1 VLEALEGGCMRSSTT
16 GWLLLFPTLLILFVM
31 GVVPFLF
38 VLVLGFFDWNV
49 FAADP
54 TLRFA
59 GVENYRRLVF
69 DTQFLTSIWLTLKFA
84 FFVVVSE
91 LILGYLLAQ
100 LLMRDFPGKG
110 LFRTIHTLPLVVAP
124 IAVGAT
130 WRLLT
135 VPGLGPI
142 PYYLDRWFG
151 IDYRLGSFPDQ
162 AFLTTVIMDIWHW
175 TPLVTLTM
183 LAGLAALPKEPF
195 EQAQVD
201 GANKFQVFWHITV
214 PLMKPVILTTVF
226 IRLMDALRTVDEV
239 WMLTGGGPAA
249 ATRYIGLYIWRIVFP
264 KTDYGYG
271 AAMSLLTLYLTVVLC
286 WLLYVALVQQRR
298 PRPRVGSG

>member
-1 VLEALEGGCMRSSTT
+1 MRSSTT

-91 LILGYLLAQ
+91 LILGYFLAQ

-151 IDYRLGSFPDQ
+151 IDYRLGSFADQ

-201 GANKFQVFWHITV
+201 GANKFQVFWHITL

-298 PRPRVGSG
+298 PRPRAGSG

>member
-1 VLEALEGGCMRSSTT
+1 MRTSTT
-16 GWLLLFPTLLILFVM
+16 GWLLLLPTVAVLLVV
-31 GVVPFLF
+31 GVLPFLY
-38 VLVLGFFDWNV
+38 VLVVGFFDWNL

-59 GVENYRRLVF
+59 GLENYRRLVF
-69 DTQFLTSIWLTLKFA
+69 DAAFLRSIWLTLQFT
-84 FFVVVSE
+84 FYVVVSE
-91 LILGYLLAQ
+91 LVLGYLLAQ
-100 LLMRDFPGKG
+100 LLMREFPGKG
-110 LFRTIHTLPLVVAP
+110 FFRTIHTLPLMVAP

-142 PYYLDRWFG
+142 PYYLERWLDV
-151 IDYRLGSFPDQ
+151 DYRLGTFADQ

-183 LAGLAALPKEPF
+183 LAGLSALPKEPM

-201 GANKFQVFWHITV
+201 GANKLQIFWYITL
-214 PLMKPVILTTVF
+214 PMLKPVILTTVF

-239 WMLTGGGPAA
+239 WMLTGGGPGT
-249 ATRYIGLYIWRIVFP
+249 ATRYIGLHIWRVVFP

-271 AAMSLLTLYLTVVLC
+271 AAMSLLTLYLTIVLC
-286 WLLYVALVQQRR
+286 WLLYAALVARR
-298 PRPRVGSG
+298 DLPGRRR

>member
-1 VLEALEGGCMRSSTT
+1 MRSSTT

-31 GVVPFLF
+31 GVVPFLY

-54 TLRFA
+54 SLRFT

-69 DTQFLTSIWLTLKFA
+69 DRPFLTSIWLTLKFA

-91 LILGYLLAQ
+91 LILGYFLAQ

-162 AFLTTVIMDIWHW
+162 AFLTTVIMDVWHW

-183 LAGLAALPKEPF
+183 LAGLAALPKEPL

-201 GANKFQVFWHITV
+201 GANKFQVFWHVTL

-271 AAMSLLTLYLTVVLC
+271 AAMSLLTLYLTIVLC

-298 PRPRVGSG
+298 PRAGNG